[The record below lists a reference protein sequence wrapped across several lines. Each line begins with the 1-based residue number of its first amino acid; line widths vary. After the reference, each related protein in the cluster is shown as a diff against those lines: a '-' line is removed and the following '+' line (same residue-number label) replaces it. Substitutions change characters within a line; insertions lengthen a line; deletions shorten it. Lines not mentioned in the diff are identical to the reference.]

1 VFLKSL
7 SLKGFKSFADPAVLE
22 FEPGIT
28 VVVGP
33 NGSGKS
39 NVVDAVAWVL
49 GAQGPR
55 TVRSAKMEDVIFMGT
70 ANRPALGR
78 AEVALTIDNSAGKL
92 STELAEITIT
102 RTLFRSGDSEYS
114 INGAPC
120 RLLDIQELLS
130 DTGVGRQQHVI
141 ISQGHLDAIL
151 EARPED
157 RRSVIE
163 EAAGVLKYRRRRER
177 SERRLASTEENLER
191 LFDLV
196 REVKRQIRPLER
208 QAAAARSYSGLADE
222 LRAVRLY
229 VAGSELQALDR
240 RHAEGTEAKTA
251 LVASETQL
259 RGSLS
264 QLDADTE
271 RTSDE
276 MSAQRESDLASALGR
291 AEGMVERARGLSGVL
306 RERQRSLAQAL
317 DAAADADVVST
328 LEAEGARLAD
338 ELQTAET
345 LATELA
351 PEQDH
356 LVASEAAVTAE
367 LEAHLEA
374 WGDGAELRRAEEAV
388 TVARGQLG
396 SIEHALDRDRRSLD
410 QLTARLASTGRRVAL
425 LEGEDHELG
434 ERLAETEQAR
444 HQLQS
449 VVAETEAAHGRATR
463 RLEVAEEALR
473 QAEQELHRSTAR
485 ADALERAL
493 DEARGAAGAE
503 LLAGIDGVVGTLLD
517 VVEVDA
523 GWEDA
528 FEAAAGAS
536 VAAVVVSGR
545 EPAKAAL
552 SRLRQGGATGAV
564 LALTGAVGGSGGGE
578 VPPGTE
584 SIRRHVRPHLRGR
597 DLPGLEAVLDTLL
610 SGSCCAQGGW
620 SDAIDLALAR
630 PDLVVVTRDG
640 DRFSSTGWRVRAG
653 GGVVTAAVVEEAR
666 DRAETA
672 AVAAAETSEERT
684 AARAALEV
692 ARTAAAD
699 AVRGD
704 DRNEVAHQTARV
716 ARQRVA
722 SDLASLAT
730 ELDEASRE
738 HAELQ
743 DRIARDSART
753 AQLHEELP
761 ALEQTRATAVARM
774 ASAREERRRIDERI
788 AEAAQLRSEWEVR
801 SASLVER
808 RRVLAERLQ
817 EVERRLTGHA
827 DERREAAERRQ
838 RLEADA
844 TAVERLS
851 SVVAAARAGLDEA
864 FAELRER
871 HRLQLEAVR
880 AGGARLEELRR
891 QRSAN
896 EHELAAARS
905 RIQTVELDL
914 VEATIRRESV
924 VEALRH
930 ELACGPEEAMA
941 APVPELPENSDP
953 VSRIGELESEL
964 AKLGPVNPL
973 ALEELAELGER
984 HQFLEAQVDD
994 VRTARRELHHVIR
1007 TLDEEIMHVFDAA
1020 FADVNEHFSTLVNS
1034 LFPGGTGRLSLTEP
1048 ENLLDTGIEVE
1059 VRPAGRNVRRL
1070 SLLSGGERSLVALAF
1085 LFAVFRSRP
1094 SPFYLMDEVEA
1105 ALDDVNLQ
1113 RFLGLVHE
1121 FRGEAQ
1127 LIIVSHQKR
1136 TMEAAD
1142 ALYGVTMAPGGSSK
1156 VVSQRVPRDRPN
1168 GVEVDEPDDTAAP
1181 PAISGAGA
1189 RAAVDT
1195 GDRTSVAGEHSS
1207 ADADPVET
1215 DSAGDGLTAVEP
1227 SDDATDYGPIDG
1239 EMVATE
1245 RVDVDWADGALT
1257 GDELADAEPADAEAE
1272 ATDDAPAEGEAES
1285 TDAEPAA
1292 VEAADDG
1299 REDGDWVAAA
1309 LADPEPFEAD
1319 LTEGDPVRSEPADD
1333 GDDPEPARQSQH
1345 SVPVSG
1351 HDL

>member
-78 AEVALTIDNSAGKL
+78 AEVTLTIDNSAGKL
-92 STELAEITIT
+92 ATDLAEITIT

-157 RRSVIE
+157 RRAVIE

-177 SERRLASTEENLER
+177 SERRLAATEENLER

-208 QAAAARSYSGLADE
+208 QAAAARSSAGLSDE

-229 VAGSELQALDR
+229 VAGTELRALDQ
-240 RHAEGTEAKTA
+240 RHATGEEARAQLT
-251 LVASETQL
+251 ASEARL
-259 RGSLS
+259 RGALS

-271 RTSDE
+271 RTADE

-291 AEGMVERARGLSGVL
+291 TEGMVERARGLSGVL

-328 LEAEGARLAD
+328 LEAESARLSG
-338 ELQTAET
+338 ELA
-345 LATELA
+345 ATEAEEATLA
-351 PEQDH
+351 PEQDT
-356 LVASEAAVTAE
+356 VAEREAAATAE
-367 LEAHLEA
+367 LQAHLAA

-388 TVARGQLG
+388 TVAEGQVG
-396 SIEHALDRDRRSLD
+396 SLEHALERDRRALA
-410 QLTARLASTGRRVAL
+410 QLTARLAATERRSGL

-434 ERLAETEQAR
+434 ERVAETEQAR
-444 HQLQS
+444 HHLQA
-449 VVAETEAAHGRATR
+449 VVAETEAAHGRATH
-463 RLEVAEEALR
+463 RLDAAEQALR
-473 QAEQELHRSTAR
+473 QAEQELARSTAR

-528 FEAAAGAS
+528 FEAAVGAS
-536 VAAVVVSGR
+536 VAAVVVSGSQ
-545 EPAKAAL
+545 PARAAL

-564 LALTGAVGGSGGGE
+564 LALTGSTGGVGGSSSGSGGDAGTT
-578 VPPGTE
+578 PPGTE
-584 SIRRHVRPHLRGR
+584 SIRRHVRPHVGGR
-597 DLPGLEAVLDTLL
+597 DIHGLEAVLDTLL
-610 SGSCCAQGGW
+610 AGSCCALGGW
-620 SDAIDLALAR
+620 SEAIDLALAR
-630 PDLVVVTRDG
+630 PDLVVVTREG
-640 DRFSSTGWRVRAG
+640 DRFSPSGWRVRAG
-653 GGVVTAAVVEEAR
+653 GGVVTAALVEEAR
-666 DRAETA
+666 TRADVATVAVGEATDERTQARAEVEAT
-672 AVAAAETSEERT
+672 
-684 AARAALEV
+684 
-692 ARTAAAD
+692 RTAAAE
-699 AVRGD
+699 ATRAD
-704 DRNEVAHQTARV
+704 DRNEVAYQTAR
-716 ARQRVA
+716 AAHQRVA
-722 SDLASLAT
+722 GDRVALAAELA
-730 ELDEASRE
+730 EVHRD
-738 HAELQ
+738 HAEL
-743 DRIARDSART
+743 DGRIARDTARVVGLRAELPRLEEART
-753 AQLHEELP
+753 
-761 ALEQTRATAVARM
+761 RAAERM
-774 ASAREERRRIDERI
+774 AEARRERQAIDERI
-788 AEAAQLRSEWEVR
+788 AEAALLRSEWEVR
-801 SASLVER
+801 SAGLVER
-808 RRVLAERLQ
+808 RRVLAERLS
-817 EVERRLTGHA
+817 EIERRLTGHA
-827 DERREAAERRQ
+827 DERREAAERRT

-844 TAVERLS
+844 TAVARLLD
-851 SVVAAARAGLDEA
+851 VAAGAQARLDSA
-864 FAELRER
+864 LADLRER
-871 HRLQLEAVR
+871 YRLQLEAVK

-891 QRSAN
+891 QRSAS

-905 RIQTVELDL
+905 RLQKIELDL
-914 VEATIRRESV
+914 VEATIRRETV
-924 VEALRH
+924 VETLRH
-930 ELACGPEEAMA
+930 DLACTPDEALA
-941 APVPELPENSDP
+941 APAPELPDDTDP
-953 VSRIGELESEL
+953 PTRIGQLEAEL
-964 AKLGPVNPL
+964 AALGPVNPL
-973 ALEELAELGER
+973 ALEELSELNER
-984 HQFLEAQVDD
+984 HQFLEAQVED
-994 VRTARRELHHVIR
+994 VRNARRELHHVIR
-1007 TLDEEIMHVFDAA
+1007 TLDEEIMHVFDSA

-1034 LFPGGTGRLSLTEP
+1034 LFPGGTGRLSLTDP
-1048 ENLLDTGIEVE
+1048 EDLLDTGVDVE

-1156 VVSQRVPRDRPN
+1156 VVSQKVRKDTVGPDGPGVP
-1168 GVEVDEPDDTAAP
+1168 
-1181 PAISGAGA
+1181 SGAPSD
-1189 RAAVDT
+1189 RSSVDT
-1195 GDRTSVAGEHSS
+1195 
-1207 ADADPVET
+1207 
-1215 DSAGDGLTAVEP
+1215 VEP
-1227 SDDATDYGPIDG
+1227 TDGP
-1239 EMVATE
+1239 V
-1245 RVDVDWADGALT
+1245 
-1257 GDELADAEPADAEAE
+1257 
-1272 ATDDAPAEGEAES
+1272 ES
-1285 TDAEPAA
+1285 TDDEAEGGGAPESAASAEP
-1292 VEAADDG
+1292 D
-1299 REDGDWVAAA
+1299 VAAA
-1309 LADPEPFEAD
+1309 PQVDPLPVPDAGFSPGFIAE
-1319 LTEGDPVRSEPADD
+1319 LTSEPADGD
-1333 GDDPEPARQSQH
+1333 GGPEDDGPDGAEPVGPSRLEEALDEAPFAPGVPGAPSTPDTDPGGWQPRVIRPERVGGTEP
-1345 SVPVSG
+1345 
-1351 HDL
+1351 

>member
-55 TVRSAKMEDVIFMGT
+55 TVRSAKMEDVIFVGT

-92 STELAEITIT
+92 ATDLAEITIT

-114 INGAPC
+114 INGTPC

-141 ISQGHLDAIL
+141 ISQGNLDAIL

-157 RRSVIE
+157 RRAVIE

-177 SERRLASTEENLER
+177 SERRLASAEENLER

-208 QAAAARSYSGLADE
+208 QAAAARSYTGLADE
-222 LRAVRLY
+222 LRAVRLH
-229 VAGSELQALDR
+229 VAGSELQALESR
-240 RHAEGTEAKTA
+240 QATGTTA
-251 LVASETQL
+251 QTQL
-259 RGSLS
+259 RTEEEQLRASLS
-264 QLDADTE
+264 RLDADSE
-271 RTSDE
+271 RTADE
-276 MSAQRESDLASALGR
+276 MSAQRESDLATALGR

-328 LEAEGARLAD
+328 LEAESARLAD
-338 ELQTAET
+338 ELEA
-345 LATELA
+345 AG
-351 PEQDH
+351 
-356 LVASEAAVTAE
+356 SEAAGLEPDHDSIQHLEAATTAE
-367 LEAHLEA
+367 LEAHLES
-374 WGDGAELRRAEEAV
+374 WGDGALLRQASEEV
-388 TVARGQLG
+388 TVAQGRLS

-410 QLTARLASTGRRVAL
+410 QMRARAANTERRSGL
-425 LEGEDHELG
+425 LEGEEHELT
-434 ERLAETEQAR
+434 ERQAETEQAR
-444 HQLQS
+444 HQLQTT
-449 VVAETEAAHGRATR
+449 VAETEAAYGRATR
-463 RLEVAEEALR
+463 GLESAEKSLR
-473 QAEQELHRSTAR
+473 QAEQELHRSVAR

-503 LLAGIDGVVGTLLD
+503 LLAGVEGVVGTLLD

-536 VAAVVVSGR
+536 IAAVVVSGSR
-545 EPAKAAL
+545 PARAAL

-564 LALTGAVGGSGGGE
+564 LALTDGFADEPDVGGDGD
-578 VPPGTE
+578 VPAGTE
-584 SIRRHVRPHLRGR
+584 PVRRHVRPRRGGSS
-597 DLPGLEAVLDTLL
+597 LPGLEAVLDTLL
-610 SGSCCAQGGW
+610 AGSHCALGGW

-630 PDLVVVTRDG
+630 PDLVVVTREG
-640 DRFSSTGWRVRAG
+640 DRFSSTGWRVRSG

-666 DRAETA
+666 DRAEVA
-672 AVAAAETSEERT
+672 SVAAAEAAADRT
-684 AARAALEV
+684 AAQQEV
-692 ARTAAAD
+692 ESTRTAAAE
-699 AVRGD
+699 AVRAD
-704 DRNEVAHQTARV
+704 DRNEVEHQTVRA

-722 SDLASLAT
+722 SDRMSLGA
-730 ELDEASRE
+730 ELDEVRRSLD
-738 HAELQ
+738 ELD
-743 DRIARDSART
+743 DRIDRDTARAALLRDELPVLESARLWAAEQAAAARD
-753 AQLHEELP
+753 
-761 ALEQTRATAVARM
+761 
-774 ASAREERRRIDERI
+774 ERKRIDERI
-788 AEAAQLRSEWEVR
+788 AEAAQLRSEWESR

-808 RRVLAERLQ
+808 RRVLTERLQ
-817 EVERRLTGHA
+817 EIERRLTGHA
-827 DERREAAERRQ
+827 DERAEAAERRR

-851 SVVAAARAGLDEA
+851 TLVGSAQGELDAALAGL
-864 FAELRER
+864 REQYR
-871 HRLQLEAVR
+871 VQLEAVR

-891 QRSAN
+891 QRSAS

-905 RIQTVELDL
+905 RLQKVELDL

-924 VEALRH
+924 VEFLRR
-930 ELACGPEEAMA
+930 ELAAGPDEALA
-941 APVPELPENSDP
+941 APLPEIADGSDP
-953 VSRIGELESEL
+953 ATRIGELEAEL
-964 AKLGPVNPL
+964 AALGPVNPL

-984 HQFLEAQVDD
+984 HRFLESQVDD
-994 VRTARRELHHVIR
+994 VRKARRELHHVIR

-1020 FADVNEHFSTLVNS
+1020 FVDVNEHFSSLVTT
-1034 LFPGGTGRLSLTEP
+1034 LFPGGTGRLSLTDP
-1048 ENLLDTGIEVE
+1048 ENLLDTGVEIE

-1070 SLLSGGERSLVALAF
+1070 SLLSGGERSLVALAY

-1156 VVSQRVPRDRPN
+1156 VVSQKVARR
-1168 GVEVDEPDDTAAP
+1168 PDDVDGEDGVDGDEVHDAA
-1181 PAISGAGA
+1181 
-1189 RAAVDT
+1189 T
-1195 GDRTSVAGEHSS
+1195 GDGSGFGDSTPTRSIAGVVG
-1207 ADADPVET
+1207 AVGAMGADPLGG
-1215 DSAGDGLTAVEP
+1215 S
-1227 SDDATDYGPIDG
+1227 
-1239 EMVATE
+1239 
-1245 RVDVDWADGALT
+1245 
-1257 GDELADAEPADAEAE
+1257 
-1272 ATDDAPAEGEAES
+1272 ES
-1285 TDAEPAA
+1285 
-1292 VEAADDG
+1292 
-1299 REDGDWVAAA
+1299 
-1309 LADPEPFEAD
+1309 
-1319 LTEGDPVRSEPADD
+1319 
-1333 GDDPEPARQSQH
+1333 
-1345 SVPVSG
+1345 
-1351 HDL
+1351 

>member
-1 VFLKSL
+1 MFLKSL

-55 TVRSAKMEDVIFMGT
+55 TVRSAKMEDVIFVGT

-92 STELAEITIT
+92 ATDLAEITIT

-141 ISQGHLDAIL
+141 ISQGNLDAIL

-157 RRSVIE
+157 RRAVIE

-196 REVKRQIRPLER
+196 REVKRQVRPLER
-208 QAAAARSYSGLADE
+208 QAAAARSYTGLAEE
-222 LRAVRLY
+222 LRAVRLF
-229 VAGSELQALDR
+229 VAGSELAALDA
-240 RHAEGTEAKTA
+240 RHAEGTKARTD
-251 LVASETQL
+251 LRASEQNL
-259 RGSLS
+259 QGSLS
-264 QLDADTE
+264 ELDADSE
-271 RTSDE
+271 RTADE
-276 MSAQRESDLASALGR
+276 MSAQRESDLATALGR

-328 LEAEGARLAD
+328 LEAEGARLAE
-338 ELQTAET
+338 ELETAESEE
-345 LATELA
+345 LALA
-351 PEQDH
+351 PEQET
-356 LVASEAAVTAE
+356 LGGLEAAAAAALDT
-367 LEAHLEA
+367 HLET
-374 WGDGAELRRAEEAV
+374 WGDGAQLRTAEEAV
-388 TVARGQLG
+388 TVARGQL
-396 SIEHALDRDRRSLD
+396 SSLEHSLERDRRALD
-410 QLTARLASTGRRVAL
+410 QLTARLATTERRSAL

-444 HQLQS
+444 HRLQAT
-449 VVAETEAAHGRATR
+449 VAETEALHAQATR
-463 RLEVAEEALR
+463 RLDSAEESLR
-473 QAEQELHRSTAR
+473 QAERELHRSVAR

-503 LLAGIDGVVGTLLD
+503 LLAGVDGVVGTLLD
-517 VVEVDA
+517 VVAVDP

-536 VAAVVVSGR
+536 IAAVVVSGSQ
-545 EPAKAAL
+545 PARAAL

-564 LALTGAVGGSGGGE
+564 LALTDSSPVGVPSVRDAA

-584 SIRRHVRPHLRGR
+584 SIRRHVRPHRAGR
-597 DLPGLEAVLDTLL
+597 DLPGLDAVLDTLL
-610 SGSCCAQGGW
+610 AGSTCALGGW
-620 SDAIDLALAR
+620 SDAIDLALDR

-640 DRFSSTGWRVRAG
+640 DRFSPTGWRVRSG

-666 DRAETA
+666 GRAEIAATA
-672 AVAAAETSEERT
+672 ATEAADERTEAQSVVEATRAAA
-684 AARAALEV
+684 AQ
-692 ARTAAAD
+692 
-699 AVRGD
+699 AVRAD
-704 DRNEVAHQTARV
+704 DRNESEHQTARV
-716 ARQRVA
+716 TRQRVTNDRMA
-722 SDLASLAT
+722 LGA
-730 ELDEASRE
+730 ELEETRRA
-738 HAELQ
+738 HAELD
-743 DRIARDSART
+743 DRIDRDAARA

-761 ALEQTRATAVARM
+761 GLEAARARGAAQVA
-774 ASAREERRRIDERI
+774 AARDERRRIDERI
-788 AEAAQLRSEWEVR
+788 AEAASHRAEWEAR
-801 SASLVER
+801 AAGLVER
-808 RRVLAERLQ
+808 KRVLTERLR

-827 DERREAAERRQ
+827 EERAEAAERRR

-844 TAVERLS
+844 TAVERLTA
-851 SVVAAARAGLDEA
+851 VVAAAQSELDA
-864 FAELRER
+864 ALDQLRER
-871 HRLQLEAVR
+871 YQRQLEAVR

-891 QRSAN
+891 QRSAS

-905 RIQTVELDL
+905 RLQTIELDL
-914 VEATIRRESV
+914 VEVTIRRESV
-924 VEALRH
+924 VETLRR
-930 ELACGPEEAMA
+930 ELASTPDEAA
-941 APVPELPENSDP
+941 AAHRPDLPEGTDP
-953 VSRIGELESEL
+953 VTRIEQLDAEL
-964 AKLGPVNPL
+964 AALGPVNPL
-973 ALEELAELGER
+973 ALEELSELNER
-984 HQFLEAQVDD
+984 HQFLESQVED

-1007 TLDEEIMHVFDAA
+1007 TLDEEIMHVFDSA
-1020 FADVNEHFSTLVNS
+1020 FADVNEHFSSLVTT
-1034 LFPGGTGRLSLTEP
+1034 LFPGGTGRLSLTDP
-1048 ENLLDTGIEVE
+1048 ENLLNTGVEVE

-1070 SLLSGGERSLVALAF
+1070 SLLSGGERSLVALAY

-1156 VVSQRVPRDRPN
+1156 VVSQKVARRP
-1168 GVEVDEPDDTAAP
+1168 GDPLGDDAAAP
-1181 PAISGAGA
+1181 PATA
-1189 RAAVDT
+1189 
-1195 GDRTSVAGEHSS
+1195 E
-1207 ADADPVET
+1207 PVTPSPTPGRMTE
-1215 DSAGDGLTAVEP
+1215 VEP
-1227 SDDATDYGPIDG
+1227 ST
-1239 EMVATE
+1239 
-1245 RVDVDWADGALT
+1245 RV
-1257 GDELADAEPADAEAE
+1257 EP
-1272 ATDDAPAEGEAES
+1272 
-1285 TDAEPAA
+1285 
-1292 VEAADDG
+1292 
-1299 REDGDWVAAA
+1299 
-1309 LADPEPFEAD
+1309 
-1319 LTEGDPVRSEPADD
+1319 
-1333 GDDPEPARQSQH
+1333 
-1345 SVPVSG
+1345 
-1351 HDL
+1351 

>member
-55 TVRSAKMEDVIFMGT
+55 TVRSAKMEDVIFVGT

-92 STELAEITIT
+92 ATDLAEITIT

-141 ISQGHLDAIL
+141 ISQGNLDAIL

-157 RRSVIE
+157 RRAVIE

-208 QAAAARSYSGLADE
+208 QAAAARSYTGLADE
-222 LRAVRLY
+222 LRVVRLH
-229 VAGSELQALDR
+229 VAGSELQALDAR
-240 RHAEGTEAKTA
+240 MAAGTT
-251 LVASETQL
+251 SQTQL
-259 RGSLS
+259 KSTEE
-264 QLDADTE
+264 QLRLALGRLDEDSE
-271 RTSDE
+271 RTADE
-276 MSAQRESDLASALGR
+276 MSAQRESDLATALGR

-306 RERQRSLAQAL
+306 RERQRSLVQAL

-328 LEAEGARLAD
+328 LEAEGARLSE
-338 ELQTAET
+338 ELEVAAAE
-345 LATELA
+345 AEALA
-351 PEQDH
+351 PEEDGIQ
-356 LVASEAAVTAE
+356 AQESAAVAE
-367 LEAHLEA
+367 LEAHLDA
-374 WGDGAELRRAEEAV
+374 WGDGALLRQADEAV
-388 TVARGQLG
+388 TVAQGQLA
-396 SIEHALDRDRRSLD
+396 SLEHALDRDRRSLD
-410 QLTARLASTGRRVAL
+410 QMRARLATTERRSAL

-444 HQLQS
+444 HRLQTA
-449 VVAETEAAHGRATR
+449 VAETEAAHVQASR
-463 RLEVAEEALR
+463 RLEVAEESLR
-473 QAEQELHRSTAR
+473 QAEQELHRSVAR

-503 LLAGIDGVVGTLLD
+503 LLAGVDGVVGTLLD
-517 VVEVDA
+517 VVEVDT

-536 VAAVVVSGR
+536 IAAVVVSGSQ
-545 EPAKAAL
+545 PAKAAL
-552 SRLRQGGATGAV
+552 ARLRQGGATGAV
-564 LALTGAVGGSGGGE
+564 LALTDAAVTTASAHGGPAGA
-578 VPPGTE
+578 PAGTE
-584 SIRRHVRPHLRGR
+584 SIRRHVRSRHGGA
-597 DLPGLEAVLDTLL
+597 DLPGLESVLDTLL
-610 SGSCCAQGGW
+610 DGSFCALGGW
-620 SDAIDLALAR
+620 SDAIDLALSR
-630 PDLVVVTRDG
+630 PDLVVVTREG
-640 DRFSSTGWRVRAG
+640 DRFSSTGWRVRSG

-666 DRAETA
+666 SRADIAT
-672 AVAAAETSEERT
+672 VAAAEAAGER
-684 AARAALEV
+684 LEAQGLV
-692 ARTAAAD
+692 EASRTAAAE
-699 AVRGD
+699 AVRAD
-704 DRNEVAHQTARV
+704 DRNEVEHQTAR
-716 ARQRVA
+716 ASRQRVA
-722 SDLASLAT
+722 GDRMTLAAELEEVRRALA
-730 ELDEASRE
+730 ELDERI
-738 HAELQ
+738 
-743 DRIARDSART
+743 DRDTARAVHLR
-753 AQLHEELP
+753 EELP
-761 ALEQTRATAVARM
+761 GLESARAR
-774 ASAREERRRIDERI
+774 ASDQAAAAREERKRIDERV
-788 AEAAQLRSEWEVR
+788 ALVAALRSEWEAR
-801 SASLVER
+801 TAGLVER
-808 RRVLAERLQ
+808 RRVLTERLH

-827 DERREAAERRQ
+827 EERAEAAERRR

-844 TAVERLS
+844 TAVERLLG
-851 SVVAAARAGLDEA
+851 VVATAQGELDVSLAA
-864 FAELRER
+864 LREQYQR
-871 HRLQLEAVR
+871 QLEAVR

-891 QRSAN
+891 QRSAS

-905 RIQTVELDL
+905 RLQKIELDL

-924 VEALRH
+924 VESLRR
-930 ELACGPEEAMA
+930 ELAATPDEAVA
-941 APVPELPENSDP
+941 APVPVIPEGSDP
-953 VSRIGELESEL
+953 VTRITELEAEL
-964 AKLGPVNPL
+964 AALGPVNPL

-984 HQFLEAQVDD
+984 HQFLESQVED
-994 VRTARRELHHVIR
+994 VRSARRELHHVIR

-1020 FADVNEHFSTLVNS
+1020 FADVNEHFSSLVTS
-1034 LFPGGTGRLSLTEP
+1034 LFPGGTGRLSLTDP
-1048 ENLLDTGIEVE
+1048 ENLLDTGVEVE

-1070 SLLSGGERSLVALAF
+1070 SLLSGGERSLVALAY

-1156 VVSQRVPRDRPN
+1156 VVSQKVARGPEGEDSVN
-1168 GVEVDEPDDTAAP
+1168 
-1181 PAISGAGA
+1181 GA
-1189 RAAVDT
+1189 RPT
-1195 GDRTSVAGEHSS
+1195 G
-1207 ADADPVET
+1207 
-1215 DSAGDGLTAVEP
+1215 SAGDGAPGRPRDPEGAGTATADPAASPATTDPAAASPEP
-1227 SDDATDYGPIDG
+1227 AGPASASPEPASPEPASPEPASPEPASPEPAYPGSAAIEAATSQGPPDDPGSPEDPGTPGGDRSTVAPI
-1239 EMVATE
+1239 E
-1245 RVDVDWADGALT
+1245 
-1257 GDELADAEPADAEAE
+1257 AEPAL
-1272 ATDDAPAEGEAES
+1272 G
-1285 TDAEPAA
+1285 
-1292 VEAADDG
+1292 
-1299 REDGDWVAAA
+1299 
-1309 LADPEPFEAD
+1309 PEW
-1319 LTEGDPVRSEPADD
+1319 
-1333 GDDPEPARQSQH
+1333 
-1345 SVPVSG
+1345 
-1351 HDL
+1351 